1 MFNSSALGPF
11 MTQTEIYLHYQYIDK
26 YDYKNKY
33 CIFNS
38 SALGPFMTHSGVY
51 VRYRHIY

>member
-26 YDYKNKY
+26 YDYKNKN